1 MYDRRMEEEYMTIK
15 IFDDIDFVDDDD
27 LIITEKNFE
36 KAEEI
41 EEELNTYKGCWAEL
55 YNSNDLILAGNF
67 DSTFLIEEFY

>member
-1 MYDRRMEEEYMTIK
+1 MYDRRMEEGYMTIK

-41 EEELNTYKGCWAEL
+41 EEELNTCEL
-55 YNSNDLILAGNF
+55 P
-67 DSTFLIEEFY
+67 TT

>member
-1 MYDRRMEEEYMTIK
+1 MTIK

-41 EEELNTYKGCWAEL
+41 EKELNTYKGYWAEL
-55 YNSNDLILAGNF
+55 YNSNNLILAGNL
-67 DSTFLIEEFY
+67 DGTFLIEGFY